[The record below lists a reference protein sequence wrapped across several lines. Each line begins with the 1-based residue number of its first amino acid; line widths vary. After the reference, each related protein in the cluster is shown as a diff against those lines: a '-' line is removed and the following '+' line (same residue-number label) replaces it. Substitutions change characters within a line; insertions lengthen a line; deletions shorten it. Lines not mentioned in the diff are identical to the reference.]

1 MRRRLKIMEKDVKLY
16 FARRCDYAQMAE
28 IYRPYVENTTV
39 SFEYVAPQ
47 SSQFAAR
54 MEALDG
60 KFPVIV
66 CREGEEVL
74 GYAYAS
80 PAFER
85 AAYGWCADLSVY
97 IRSDCRGRG
106 LGRRLTL
113 AVCDILRAL
122 GYRVVYSLVTGENVQ
137 SCAFHSAMGFEKVA
151 EFPRQGYKSGRW
163 LSVIW
168 FEKELNGEEAGAHF
182 PLSFDGRKFDLSR
195 Y

>member
-1 MRRRLKIMEKDVKLY
+1 MEKDVKLY
-16 FARRCDYAQMAE
+16 FARRSDYAQMAE

-39 SFEYVAPQ
+39 SFEYVAPR

-54 MEALDG
+54 LEALDG

-113 AVCDILRAL
+113 AVCDILRSL

-137 SCAFHSAMGFEKVA
+137 SCAFHRAMGFEKVA